1 MVLIDMN
8 HEDGDYVLPG
18 EILCSYEEYAPS
30 DWTYVEEGYVKSNK
44 QGRLV
49 IDDYNKTVSIDSKD
63 APRHIQVNDLIIG
76 YVTEVRTQK
85 ALITIKQI
93 VGQKRELVAGYK
105 GYIHISQAIGDYVQS
120 MHYLYKIGDIVE
132 AKVINVFTTEY
143 IELSTAS
150 KRLGV
155 IKAMCTNCRSFMELD
170 KNNELTCEC
179 GKKDYRKLSQN
190 YGGYLL

>member
-1 MVLIDMN
+1 MN

-30 DWTYVEEGYVKSNK
+30 NWTYVEKGYVKANK

-49 IDDYNKTVSIDSKD
+49 IDDYNKTVSIDSRD
-63 APRHIQVNDLIIG
+63 APRHIQINDLIIG

-85 ALITIKQI
+85 ALVTIKQI
-93 VGQKRELVAGYK
+93 VGQKRGLVAGYK

-120 MHYLYKIGDIVE
+120 MHYLFKIGDIVE

-150 KRLGV
+150 RKLGV

-170 KNNELTCEC
+170 QNNELRCEC
-179 GKKDYRKLSQN
+179 GKKDYRKISKN
-190 YGGYLL
+190 YGGYIE